1 MLEFWYSE
9 RITRPIRFGFCIVLC
24 VLIYWLS
31 SIQQLTPYY
40 VLASVMIGIVMHVI
54 RHKLQQIHQGNPYRK
69 GFKILATV
77 LPIMAL
83 IVTIFML
90 PETAKW
96 ILGLQVL
103 GFAVLGV
110 CLASTAHYREP
121 RK

>member
-1 MLEFWYSE
+1 M
-9 RITRPIRFGFCIVLC
+9 LC

-54 RHKLQQIHQGNPYRK
+54 RHKLQQIHQGNPYRE

-103 GFAVLGV
+103 GFTVLGV